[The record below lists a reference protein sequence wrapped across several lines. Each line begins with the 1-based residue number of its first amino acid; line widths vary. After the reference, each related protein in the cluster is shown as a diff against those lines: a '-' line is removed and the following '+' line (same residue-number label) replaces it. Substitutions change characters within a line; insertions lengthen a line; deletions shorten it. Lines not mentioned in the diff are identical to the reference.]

1 MLLQHSGLQQVSIDI
16 TFQYDIF
23 QLYLFTIFLS
33 LSLSSTGDDKINIF
47 KNLDREMYKLAR
59 SVIVDM
65 ILATEMTR
73 HFEHL
78 AKFVSVFGNDVE
90 SKEVS
95 FNQ

>member
-1 MLLQHSGLQQVSIDI
+1 MS
-16 TFQYDIF
+16 
-23 QLYLFTIFLS
+23 S
-33 LSLSSTGDDKINIF
+33 LSTGDDKINIF

-90 SKEVS
+90 SKEVRTE
-95 FNQ
+95 FNLMNG

>member
-1 MLLQHSGLQQVSIDI
+1 M
-16 TFQYDIF
+16 T
-23 QLYLFTIFLS
+23 YLKHVCFLVT
-33 LSLSSTGDDKINIF
+33 TGDDKINIF

-95 FNQ
+95 FMIDLNMKIVIVNL